1 MPRSPGESKW
11 SELRCELD
19 KTLLKLVFIQSLSD
33 INTALI
39 TARMRGF
46 RYSFR
51 EPWPRKLRPPV
62 RPGPRFETSC
72 AHSGMNNLIHIRLL
86 RPRANKKLQSPWPRR
101 AKSCQRLGLLSSSDI
116 YRLAPPVSF
125 ILIYNLKSLD
135 AE

>member
-11 SELRCELD
+11 SALRCELCRYI
-19 KTLLKLVFIQSLSD
+19 TLLKLVFIQSLSD
-33 INTALI
+33 FNITLI

-46 RYSFR
+46 QYSFR

-86 RPRANKKLQSPWPRR
+86 RPRGNKKLQSPWPRR
-101 AKSCQRLGLLSSSDI
+101 AKSCQRLELLSSSDI
-116 YRLAPPVSF
+116 YRLAPVSF
-125 ILIYNLKSLD
+125 ILI
-135 AE
+135 